1 MKKRVLVN
9 IEVDPEKPPVWSFE
23 DITLFPPPLAPR
35 PPKYARVY
43 TAAERKEKKA
53 VKAFADPLL
62 SGYGAGPWPFDYE
75 KALVDKRYRAG
86 VTNAME
92 ADWTSQNWKFATE
105 SLLSLV
111 YKELSFRRRQREGIE
126 SFQEL
131 WYRSF
136 NRTQPNRTE

>member
-9 IEVDPEKPPVWSFE
+9 VEVDPDKPPYWAFTSTPVV
-23 DITLFPPPLAPR
+23 LPPVEAR
-35 PPKYARVY
+35 PPKYAKTY
-43 TAAERKEKKA
+43 TAVERREKKA
-53 VKAFADPLL
+53 VKAFADPELA
-62 SGYGAGPWPFDYE
+62 GYGAGPWPFDYE
-75 KALVDKRYRAG
+75 RALLDKRYRSG
-86 VTNAME
+86 VQNAAE
-92 ADWTSQNWKFATE
+92 ADWTSQNWKYAAE
-105 SLLSLV
+105 QLLSMV